1 MRPTFGR
8 RTSFYSMSTP
18 AQPRVKVRKKKLPPL
33 EEAHELYKDPARQ
46 AELAGLRYVADTKP
60 GLTRLPGPEGSF
72 TFLDAKGQSITDEK
86 NLARLNGFV
95 IPPAWTGVWISP
107 SPNAH
112 LQVTGRDAK
121 GRKQYIYH
129 PTWDLTRSLTKFSRL
144 RAFGEKLPELR
155 QRMQQDLKRPQLDK
169 QKVVAL
175 VLTLMDQSFIR
186 VGNKEYAKKNKSY
199 GLTTLRDRHVQV
211 AGAEVRF
218 TFVGKKG
225 VPHDVTLHDR
235 KLARMVQKCKEIPGQ
250 HLFQYYAADGHR
262 TELESGDVN
271 SYLQEV
277 TGLSLSAKDFRT
289 WGGTVKMVE
298 CLETVLREEPELPKE
313 KVLKK
318 AVKDVAAG
326 LGNTPTVCSKYYIHP
341 QVVELFQSDKLI
353 DYLRKHDADPSEN
366 DVLTPTEHM
375 VLDMLAEV

>member
-1 MRPTFGR
+1 
-8 RTSFYSMSTP
+8 MSAT
-18 AQPRVKVRKKKLPPL
+18 AHPRLKVKKKKLAPL

-46 AELAGLRYVADTKP
+46 AQLAGLRYVPDTRP
-60 GLTRLPGPEGSF
+60 GLTRQTAPDG
-72 TFLDAKGQSITDEK
+72 TFSYLTAKGEPVTDEK
-86 NLARLNGFV
+86 TLARLQAFV
-95 IPPAWTGVWISP
+95 IPPAWTDVWISP
-107 SPNAH
+107 TANAH

-129 PTWDLTRSLTKFSRL
+129 PTWDVTRSLTKFSRL

-155 QRMQQDLKRPQLDK
+155 QRIQQDLKRPQLDK
-169 QKVVAL
+169 PKVVAL

-186 VGNKEYAKKNKSY
+186 VGNREYAKKNKSY

-211 AGAEVRF
+211 AGSEVNFR
-218 TFVGKKG
+218 FVGKKG

-235 KLARMVQKCKEIPGQ
+235 RLARLVQKCKEIPGQ
-250 HLFQYYAADGHR
+250 HLFQYYTPDGHR

-271 SYLQEV
+271 GYLQEV

-298 CLETVLREEPELPKE
+298 CLEAVLREEPDLPKE

-341 QVVELFQSDKLI
+341 QVVELFHADKLI
-353 DYLRKHDADPSEN
+353 DYLRKHDADPTEN

>member
-1 MRPTFGR
+1 MPT
-8 RTSFYSMSTP
+8 TT
-18 AQPRVKVRKKKLPPL
+18 AQPRLKIKKKKLPPL

-46 AELAGLRYVADTKP
+46 AELAGLRYVTDTKP
-60 GLTRLPGPEGSF
+60 GLTRQAGPDGSF
-72 TFLDAKGQSITDEK
+72 AFLDAKGHRVTDEK
-86 NLARLNGFV
+86 TLARISGFV
-95 IPPAWTGVWISP
+95 IPPAWTDVWISP
-107 SPNAH
+107 TANAH

-129 PTWDLTRSLTKFSRL
+129 PTWDQTRSLTKFSRL

-155 QRMQQDLKRPQLDK
+155 QQMQKDLKRPQLDK
-169 QKVVAL
+169 AKVVAL

-211 AGAEVRF
+211 AGDEVRF

-250 HLFQYYAADGHR
+250 HLFQYYAPDGHR
-262 TELESGDVN
+262 AELESGDVN
-271 SYLQEV
+271 SYLHET

-289 WGGTVKMVE
+289 WGGTVKMVD
-298 CLETVLREEPELPKE
+298 CLEAILREEPELPKA

-341 QVVELFQSDKLI
+341 QVVELFESGKLI
-353 DYLRKHDADPSEN
+353 DYLRKHDVDPTEK

>member
-1 MRPTFGR
+1 MPT
-8 RTSFYSMSTP
+8 
-18 AQPRVKVRKKKLPPL
+18 AAHPRLKVKKKKLPPL
-33 EEAHELYKDPARQ
+33 AEAHELYKDPARQ
-46 AELAGLRYVADTKP
+46 AELAGLRYVTDTKP
-60 GLTRLPGPEGSF
+60 GLTRKAGRTSTF
-72 TFLDAKGQSITDEK
+72 SFLDAKGQKVTDEK
-86 NLARLNGFV
+86 TLARINGFV
-95 IPPAWTGVWISP
+95 IPPAWTDVWISP
-107 SPNAH
+107 SATAH

-129 PTWDLTRSLTKFSRL
+129 ATWDLTRSLTKFSRL
-144 RAFGEKLPELR
+144 RAFGEKLPALR
-155 QRMQQDLKRPQLDK
+155 QRMQQDLRRPQLDK

-199 GLTTLRDRHVQV
+199 GLTTLRDRHVAV
-211 AGAEVRF
+211 AGDEVRF

-225 VPHDVTLHDR
+225 VPHDLTLHDR
-235 KLARMVQKCKEIPGQ
+235 KLARLVQKCKEIPGQ

-262 TELESGDVN
+262 AELESGDVN
-271 SYLQEV
+271 SYLQEA

-289 WGGTVKMVE
+289 WGGTVKMVD
-298 CLETVLREEPELPKE
+298 CLEAVLREEPDLPKD

-341 QVVELFQSDKLI
+341 QVVELFHSDKLI
-353 DYLRKHDADPSEN
+353 DYLRRHDVDPTEQ